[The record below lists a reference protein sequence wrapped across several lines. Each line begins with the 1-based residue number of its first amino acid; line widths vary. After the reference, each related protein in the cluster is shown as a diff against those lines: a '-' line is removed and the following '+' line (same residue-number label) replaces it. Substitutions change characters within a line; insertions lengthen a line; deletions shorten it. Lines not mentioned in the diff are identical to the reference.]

1 MVAST
6 NEMLD
11 RWTCIINSGTQEIE
25 VESEIIT
32 LAGEIIAKTS
42 FGMDYENGKKVLRK
56 LRTMQQVLFASNR
69 YVGVPF
75 SKFLCYKQHLEAKR
89 LGDEIDALFLTIIN
103 YRIKSKEAGG
113 RGSSAAGK
121 EKNLL
126 DLMLADKD
134 CRKTLTT
141 RELVD
146 ECKTFF
152 FGGHE
157 TTALALIWTLLLLAL
172 HPEWQNQ
179 LREEIKQVIGD
190 QVVDA
195 TTIAGLKK
203 MDWVMSEA
211 LRLYPSAPNA
221 QRQAKEDIRVGE
233 VVIPEGTN
241 MWIDIVSMNHDR
253 DLWGETV
260 NDFRPERFEADGVHG
275 GCNSKM
281 GYVPFGFGGRM
292 CIGRN
297 LSAMEKMKT

>member
-1 MVAST
+1 MKKCAHIVQAMGSLMVAST

-11 RWTCIINSGTQEIE
+11 RWTSMINSGAQEIE

-32 LAGEIIAKTS
+32 TAGEIIAKTS
-42 FGMDYENGKKVLRK
+42 FGMDYENGKKVLHK

-75 SKFLCYKQHLEAKR
+75 SKFLCYKQYLKAKR
-89 LGDEIDALFLTIIN
+89 LGDEIDALFLTIIRN
-103 YRIKSKEAGG
+103 RIKSKEASG
-113 RGSSAAGK
+113 RGGYK

-172 HPEWQNQ
+172 NPEWQNQ
-179 LREEIKQVIGD
+179 LRVEIKQVIGD

-195 TTIAGLKK
+195 TTITGLKK
-203 MDWVMSEA
+203 VD
-211 LRLYPSAPNA
+211 N
-221 QRQAKEDIRVGE
+221 
-233 VVIPEGTN
+233 
-241 MWIDIVSMNHDR
+241 
-253 DLWGETV
+253 
-260 NDFRPERFEADGVHG
+260 
-275 GCNSKM
+275 
-281 GYVPFGFGGRM
+281 
-292 CIGRN
+292 
-297 LSAMEKMKT
+297 